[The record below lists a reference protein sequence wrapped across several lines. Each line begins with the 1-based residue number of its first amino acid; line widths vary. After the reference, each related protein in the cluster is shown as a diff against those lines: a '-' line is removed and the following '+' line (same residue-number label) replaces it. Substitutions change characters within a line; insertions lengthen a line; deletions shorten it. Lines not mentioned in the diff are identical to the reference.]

1 MNWRVNPAP
10 ATPTSSCPSFSR
22 SWCGRCSPDE
32 SEPVAHG
39 PRLVWRTSTAPASRE
54 ARATRRRGGRCGVH
68 TPVHGRGARASA
80 AATSEP
86 GFPGVAHPLW
96 ATHIPSWG
104 GVADLHRRHADCR
117 RDRHQGEPSEGR
129 SPPRGDSLK
138 SWLLPR
144 APFSPHYRGSVYFE
158 SSPCSSGAWP
168 LAPKPGTPVVV
179 RSGLDAHIVPAPP
192 PGPVFQMIPWKE
204 SETYT
209 FPALSNV
216 SAFKPADP
224 VTVMKTEEVA
234 VNGSTRRTLALPKSI
249 TRSSWVVGWKS
260 NPRSRLLDPATPK
273 TKSCPGLPPWV
284 TSNVVT

>member
-1 MNWRVNPAP
+1 
-10 ATPTSSCPSFSR
+10 
-22 SWCGRCSPDE
+22 
-32 SEPVAHG
+32 
-39 PRLVWRTSTAPASRE
+39 
-54 ARATRRRGGRCGVH
+54 
-68 TPVHGRGARASA
+68 
-80 AATSEP
+80 
-86 GFPGVAHPLW
+86 
-96 ATHIPSWG
+96 
-104 GVADLHRRHADCR
+104 
-117 RDRHQGEPSEGR
+117 
-129 SPPRGDSLK
+129 
-138 SWLLPR
+138 
-144 APFSPHYRGSVYFE
+144 FSPHYRGSVYVE

-249 TRSSWVVGWKS
+249 TRKIG
-260 NPRSRLLDPATPK
+260 RA
-273 TKSCPGLPPWV
+273 SCRERVEIYEGV
-284 TSNVVT
+284 